1 MAVIFDALYN
11 SPPAIPLINEVKSSV
26 EVLLGS
32 NSIVAMLSV
41 KITLA
46 LVTPCFFES
55 LDWIVFAQPIS
66 QVIPEIAKE
75 TDSVFKILATSF
87 FEAFVFV
94 LASLKEQE
102 EIEIELIRIASKNN
116 FGFIIVFYDRLIIQI
131 YAINDLYLKIYFIF
145 ALHLKEDNE

>member
-55 LDWIVFAQPIS
+55 QLWSRFHSLPES
-66 QVIPEIAKE
+66 WNIPYRKKQHGRAFQFPEAYPPPEGEKLCHGPLCLVRGCRWGGYE
-75 TDSVFKILATSF
+75 PTILAW
-87 FEAFVFV
+87 VG
-94 LASLKEQE
+94 
-102 EIEIELIRIASKNN
+102 N
-116 FGFIIVFYDRLIIQI
+116 
-131 YAINDLYLKIYFIF
+131 
-145 ALHLKEDNE
+145 

>member
-46 LVTPCFFES
+46 LVTHNY
-55 LDWIVFAQPIS
+55 
-66 QVIPEIAKE
+66 
-75 TDSVFKILATSF
+75 SF
-87 FEAFVFV
+87 
-94 LASLKEQE
+94 
-102 EIEIELIRIASKNN
+102 
-116 FGFIIVFYDRLIIQI
+116 
-131 YAINDLYLKIYFIF
+131 
-145 ALHLKEDNE
+145 